1 MKDKVM
7 ERKEFPGIKEHCVYL
22 SLNRIW
28 RLFHSQDMEG
38 RHFFALENKKKYK
51 SDYPSFAEG
60 RVRFLFPERTPSF
73 VKKDVRNIILRWEG
87 I

>member
-1 MKDKVM
+1 MKT
-7 ERKEFPGIKEHCVYL
+7 KEFTGVKEQCVYH

-51 SDYPSFAEG
+51 SDYPNYSDG
-60 RVRFLFPERTPSF
+60 KVRFLFPERTPSF
-73 VKKDVRNIILRWEG
+73 IKKDVQNIVLRWEG